1 MTRIGSSRLPRVN
14 AEWLRIVLFLAVGG
28 LQFVFDAG
36 LFILLTHWG
45 MAPSW
50 TNLLTRFSAA
60 LLGFLLNGKLTFG
73 QPRLTRRQ
81 LSKYLLL
88 WVLLTLLSTGAV
100 ITIGQV
106 AGIRAAWGMKIL
118 VEIPLAVLSF
128 VLMRRWVFR

>member
-1 MTRIGSSRLPRVN
+1 MTRQGLLRFPRLN
-14 AEWLRIVLFLAVGG
+14 TEWLRIALFLVVGG
-28 LQFVFDAG
+28 LQFGLDTG

-50 TNLLTRFSAA
+50 TNVLTRFSAA

-73 QPRLTRRQ
+73 QSRLTGRQ

-88 WVLLTLLSTGAV
+88 WVLLTLLSTGTV
-100 ITIGQV
+100 VVIGQL
-106 AGIRAAWGMKIL
+106 AGIQAAWGMKVL
-118 VEIPLAVLSF
+118 VEVVLAVLSF